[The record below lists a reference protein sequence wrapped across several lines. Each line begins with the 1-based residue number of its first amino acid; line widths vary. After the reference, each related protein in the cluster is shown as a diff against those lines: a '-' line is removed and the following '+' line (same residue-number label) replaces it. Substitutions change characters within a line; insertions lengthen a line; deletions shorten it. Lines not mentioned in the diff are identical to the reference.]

1 MTTKQKAKKAEYQR
15 NRRAKIK
22 AEKEAQ
28 RNAEY
33 HQAMHQMMLPPSELF
48 IVVHTNGERCNLG
61 SGIENQGIDES
72 QGEAE
77 DHAKQPC
84 GPHAIL
90 KYVLASPASQ
100 RS

>member
-1 MTTKQKAKKAEYQR
+1 MTAKQKAKKAEYQR

-48 IVVHTNGERCNLG
+48 VVVHSLNGERCILG

-72 QGEAE
+72 QEEAE
-77 DHAKQPC
+77 SHAEQ
-84 GPHAIL
+84 H
-90 KYVLASPASQ
+90 VLVQTP
-100 RS
+100 